1 MVAEASF
8 SLSCF
13 NTLRLTSTAQWFA
26 RVESLTD
33 LQNLLQWARARNLP
47 VLPLG
52 EGSNVVLQAHLPGLV
67 LKVAIKGILLQRDDG
82 GQVRLRVAAGEN
94 WHEFVAWC
102 TEQGCYGLENLAL
115 IPGSVG
121 AAPVQNIGAYGV
133 EVADWIVGVEAIDA
147 HTSEVVYLTAQECQF
162 SYRWSVFKD
171 KQGRSL
177 IITAVDFQLNRNAP
191 VEASYPT
198 LTAALTAKDP
208 SHQDVFNAVI
218 KVRSDRLP
226 NPAKTANV
234 GSFFKNP
241 LVAKNVAKKLHLQFP
256 QLPQYET
263 DSALVKLSAGWMIED
278 LGWRGKA
285 RDGVAVSEA
294 HSLVLVNRT
303 ATSSVAVLG
312 LAAEIQQSVLKK
324 FGVELVLEPEIL
336 GVNDGGLK

>member
-8 SLSCF
+8 SLSCC
-13 NTLRLTSTAQWFA
+13 NTLRLNSTAQWFA
-26 RVESLTD
+26 QVESMPV
-33 LQNLLQWARARNLP
+33 LQNLLQWAQARDLP

-52 EGSNVVLQAHLPGLV
+52 EGSNVVLQAHLSGLV
-67 LKVAIKGILLQRDDG
+67 LKMASKGILLQRDDG

-94 WHEFVAWC
+94 WHDFVTWC

-133 EVADWIVGVEAIDA
+133 EVADRIVGVEAIDV
-147 HTSEVVYLTAQECQF
+147 HTREVVYLTNEACQF
-162 SYRWSVFKD
+162 SYRWSVFKEHP
-171 KQGRSL
+171 GRSL
-177 IITAVDFQLNRNAP
+177 IITAVDFQLDRNAP

-198 LTAALTAKDP
+198 LRAALTQTDP
-208 SHQDVFNAVI
+208 SHRDIFNTVV

-241 LVAKNVAKKLHLQFP
+241 LVSQHVAKKLRTLHP

-263 DSALVKLSAGWMIED
+263 DSALSKLSAAWMIDD
-278 LGWRGKA
+278 LGWRGKE

-294 HSLVLVNRT
+294 HSLVLVNRR

-336 GVNDGGLK
+336 GVNDGFLQ